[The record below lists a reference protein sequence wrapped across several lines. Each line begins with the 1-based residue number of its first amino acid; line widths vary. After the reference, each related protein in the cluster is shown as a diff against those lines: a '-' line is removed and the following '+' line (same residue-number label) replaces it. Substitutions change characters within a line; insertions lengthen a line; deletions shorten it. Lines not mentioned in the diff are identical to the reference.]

1 MSLKNA
7 QIDIQT
13 PPIIKRLRIF
23 WMYIG
28 KFLTIS
34 IYTQIT
40 FTAND
45 KIVPINNPLNDST
58 CIKQE
63 WKHPFKQS
71 YAPRGI

>member
-1 MSLKNA
+1 
-7 QIDIQT
+7 
-13 PPIIKRLRIF
+13 
-23 WMYIG
+23 MYIG

-63 WKHPFKQS
+63 
-71 YAPRGI
+71 

>member
-23 WMYIG
+23 KMYIG

-58 CIKQE
+58 CVKQE
-63 WKHPFKQS
+63 
-71 YAPRGI
+71 